1 MKKILVLSF
10 FVLVLLS
17 GCGSDSSNGESSEA
31 SSSGGATTESSIRP
45 TNNSSSGAQTSESP
59 TNSTEN
65 STTQTTSSEDA
76 LADTVSSSEFGGYAT
91 FYFNGMNV
99 PDSININTT
108 TNQLTFNVNTATQA
122 VYNFTMENVPVRPIR
137 LFSANTNVIRTVN
150 VSTRLTI
157 GSQLSGSTNVN
168 NQSGALYLFHNA
180 NGGLSLATPN
190 YAGNVPADQA
200 DVMIEVLQ

>member
-1 MKKILVLSF
+1 LILKKILVLSF
-10 FVLVLLS
+10 FILVLLS
-17 GCGSDSSNGESSEA
+17 GCGSDSSNRESSEA
-31 SSSGGATTESSIRP
+31 SSSGGATTESSLRP
-45 TNNSSSGAQTSESP
+45 TDNSSSGAQTSESP

-122 VYNFTMENVPVRPIR
+122 VYNFTMENVPVRPVR

-157 GSQLSGSTNVN
+157 GSQLSGSTTLLGYTKLRWKR
-168 NQSGALYLFHNA
+168 SC
-180 NGGLSLATPN
+180 
-190 YAGNVPADQA
+190 
-200 DVMIEVLQ
+200 